1 MKMNNNFT
9 PDNRRLIA
17 EDVAGNKYI
26 ATKLEVSEKLCELF
40 TVRAT
45 VFTSGSFDEHSFI
58 NKPLTISYRSGF
70 ETQLTTRFVV
80 NGYVKELWKY
90 SRERGDTLWE
100 IELCP
105 WLYRLSTRKNCRI
118 FQNMNAYEIID
129 QICSEYEFDTSIR
142 FSDFNDIESR
152 TVCVQYLE
160 TDLEFF
166 SRLLS
171 EEGKCYYF
179 AHDFGSHTM
188 VVGSNHEA
196 FTRIDE
202 PVEYGEQASD
212 KIKSL
217 RGCTPVF
224 HTHYSCKAVVTG
236 YNREQAEAIISSA
249 AQANRGLGTAPS
261 TEAMLW
267 DSRVDQRSTADQ
279 AALNFTNRLSSH
291 RLSCKSSQSGF
302 RIGTRFEII
311 CHTDSNQ
318 QGEYYIDQ
326 ISHQFHCN
334 VNEQS
339 RSKQKEY
346 ENTFTCINI
355 DYPFVPP
362 ALNKNRIPGIQT
374 ALVSG
379 PDSKGIYHNDQ
390 GDIKVRFHWDSSGT
404 TKGDQCF
411 CWVPVAQSLAGSGF
425 GSFILPRVGQ
435 EVVVSFID
443 GDPDQPVVVGC
454 LFNGLNKRPY
464 SEGHFTGFKTL
475 SMPNGAEGHEVR
487 LDDTKDQEEFY
498 IRSQRD
504 MLLEVVND
512 LASSVAGNQ
521 TMNTE
526 KNLKLVSGADI
537 DIASGANASY
547 SSDSDTAIKGQK
559 INISG
564 SAGITLTCGNSE
576 ISISPSEVTI
586 KSPSVTIEAD
596 VSTTINGKMVN
607 IKGELAALRGEM
619 VEVAGKMV
627 TSSGDA
633 CVNLKSDGVLIINGK
648 LTMVN

>member
-1 MKMNNNFT
+1 MNSDFI
-9 PDNRRLIA
+9 PDNRRLVA
-17 EDVAGNKYI
+17 EDSSGNRYI
-26 ATKLEVSEKLCELF
+26 TTKLEVSEGLSELF

-45 VFTSGSFDEHSFI
+45 VFTNSISLDESSLI
-58 NKPLTISYRSGF
+58 NKPLTISYRSGY
-70 ETQLTTRFVV
+70 ETQLTTLFIV

-90 SRERGDTLWE
+90 SRERGGTLWE
-100 IELCP
+100 IELSP
-105 WLYRLSTRKNCRI
+105 WLYRLRFRKNCRI
-118 FQNMNAYEIID
+118 FQNMNTYEIID
-129 QICSEYEFDTSIR
+129 QICSEYEFDTPIC
-142 FSDFNDIESR
+142 FVDNDDIESR
-152 TVCVQYLE
+152 TICVQYLE
-160 TDLEFF
+160 TDLELI

-179 AHDFGSHTM
+179 THTFGSHTM
-188 VVGSNHEA
+188 VVGANNRT
-196 FTRIDE
+196 FNLFDE
-202 PVEYGEQASD
+202 PVEYGEHASD

-217 RGCTPVF
+217 RSCTPVF
-224 HTHYSCKAVVTG
+224 QPHYTCKAGVTG
-236 YNREQAEAIISSA
+236 YNREQGEAIISSI
-249 AQANRGLGTAPS
+249 AQSDTGPGATPA
-261 TEAMLW
+261 TETTLW
-267 DSRVDQRSTADQ
+267 DSRVDQRSAADQ
-279 AALNFTNRLSSH
+279 AALNFVNRVSRH
-291 RLSCKSSQSGF
+291 RISCKSSQSGF
-302 RIGTRFEII
+302 RTGTRFEIS
-311 CHTDSNQ
+311 CHPDANQ

-339 RSKQKEY
+339 RNRQKEY

-362 ALNKNRIPGIQT
+362 ALNKNRICGVQT

-379 PDSKGIYHNDQ
+379 PDGKEIYHNEQ
-390 GDIKVRFHWDSSGT
+390 GDIKVRFHWDTSET

-454 LFNGLNKRPY
+454 IFNGLNKRPC
-464 SEGHFTGFKTL
+464 SEGHLTGFKTR
-475 SMPNGAEGHEVR
+475 SMPDGTEGHEIR
-487 LDDTKDQEEFY
+487 LDDSKDQEEFY

-512 LASSVAGNQ
+512 LVSSVVGNQ
-521 TMNTE
+521 TMNIE
-526 KNLKLVSGADI
+526 KSLMLASGADI
-537 DIASGANASY
+537 NIESRANASY
-547 SSDSDTAIKGQK
+547 SSDSDTTIKGQK

-564 SAGITLTCGNSE
+564 SSGISLTSGNSE
-576 ISISPSEVTI
+576 INIDPSAVTI
-586 KSPSVTIEAD
+586 KSPRITIEAD
-596 VSTTINGKMVN
+596 VSTTINGKIVN
-607 IKGELAALRGEM
+607 IKGELATLGGEM
-619 VEVAGKMV
+619 VDLAGKII